1 MFDEMPQR
9 DVVAW
14 TAMVEGYT
22 SCNHHSQ
29 SWVLF
34 SEMVRD
40 GVSPN
45 AFTFSSVL
53 KACKGMKA
61 LPCGAL
67 VHGLAIKHGME
78 GNIYVENSVMDMYA
92 TSCASM
98 NDACRVF
105 RAIDVKNAVSWTT
118 LITGF
123 THRGDGY
130 MGLRV
135 FQQMLQV
142 CGCYN
147 LKPSN
152 DHLILLYLFHKSF
165 IL

>member
-105 RAIDVKNAVSWTT
+105 RGIDVKNAVSWTT